1 MPTLPQGR
9 LARLRERWS
18 RTVGALL
25 DRLPAPARRALDL
38 LDAVRRRGEDLDL
51 GAHGAAER
59 LIAAIP
65 GLEQVV
71 RETVALLVRTRVSV
85 GLLGLGGAL
94 WAASALGART
104 SETLARVFRV
114 NASGIV
120 RRARALAA
128 TIVLELLVVGALLAR
143 AVVEGANVP
152 PGLRAIVGFA
162 TPLVAAAFLALV
174 VGLSFAALAPPGIG
188 WRDHLPGTILTTV
201 GWLLLVTAG
210 RFLVDRVV
218 VRSTAL
224 YGTIGAL
231 FGLLVLIRLASSL
244 YLYGA
249 VTSAVLRD
257 RRPGAAAAAG

>member
-1 MPTLPQGR
+1 M
-9 LARLRERWS
+9 
-18 RTVGALL
+18 GALAFTAFL
-25 DRLPAPARRALDL
+25 SIFPLLLIGLSALGFVADAP
-38 LDAVRRRGEDLDL
+38 
-51 GAHGAAER
+51 GAAER

-152 PGLRAIVGFA
+152 PGLRAIVGLA